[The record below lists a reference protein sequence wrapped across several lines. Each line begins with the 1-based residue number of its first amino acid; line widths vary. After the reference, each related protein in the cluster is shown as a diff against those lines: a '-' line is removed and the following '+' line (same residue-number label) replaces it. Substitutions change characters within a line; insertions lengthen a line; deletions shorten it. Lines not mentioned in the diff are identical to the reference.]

1 MSAEP
6 YRSSMAHCNT
16 SQHAGSAHHLFSMPS
31 VQAHTAA
38 SFTPM
43 PGLQDKPCVDMYG
56 DLPFGM
62 FTLPNATLRGDEAY
76 IFTSDGSPIMEQNAD
91 FLRKKKFLKPK
102 LREDHHHL
110 RSPYEVEQL
119 VSLISRCDTGF
130 FHWIMD
136 SLPKVLI
143 AEACGFI
150 GSYLLPSSTTA
161 PWADE
166 SLFLLG
172 ISRDRIVHHT
182 DSDINA
188 RHLFIP
194 TYFSGYNAHHNP
206 EFMTIYR
213 DTIRRAIESKPSIAK
228 KRILI
233 ARKPGT
239 KVRRI
244 INHDE
249 VVEMTTALGF
259 ETVYFEDLSLREQLH
274 LSISAEAMI
283 GAHGS
288 GLCHSLF
295 MDENSTLVE
304 LFPFERRQSCDCY
317 EMLATIPRHRY
328 HSIESSEDCEGD
340 IVVSVRELR
349 DMLRGALGV

>member
-1 MSAEP
+1 
-6 YRSSMAHCNT
+6 
-16 SQHAGSAHHLFSMPS
+16 
-31 VQAHTAA
+31 
-38 SFTPM
+38 
-43 PGLQDKPCVDMYG
+43 MYG

-102 LREDHHHL
+102 LPEDHHHL

-172 ISRDRIVHHT
+172 ISMVLLAGAEKVAAHRRGGKG
-182 DSDINA
+182 
-188 RHLFIP
+188 HL
-194 TYFSGYNAHHNP
+194 
-206 EFMTIYR
+206 EL
-213 DTIRRAIESKPSIAK
+213 DVRRA
-228 KRILI
+228 L
-233 ARKPGT
+233 
-239 KVRRI
+239 RR
-244 INHDE
+244 
-249 VVEMTTALGF
+249 AG
-259 ETVYFEDLSLREQLH
+259 
-274 LSISAEAMI
+274 
-283 GAHGS
+283 G
-288 GLCHSLF
+288 
-295 MDENSTLVE
+295 
-304 LFPFERRQSCDCY
+304 
-317 EMLATIPRHRY
+317 
-328 HSIESSEDCEGD
+328 
-340 IVVSVRELR
+340 
-349 DMLRGALGV
+349 RG

>member
-1 MSAEP
+1 M
-6 YRSSMAHCNT
+6 R
-16 SQHAGSAHHLFSMPS
+16 S
-31 VQAHTAA
+31 VQALTAA

-43 PGLQDKPCVDMYG
+43 PGLPDKLCIDMYG

-62 FTLPNATLRGDEAY
+62 FAIPNPTLRGDEAY
-76 IFTSDGSPIMEQNAD
+76 IFTSEGSPIIEQNAD
-91 FLRKKKFLKPK
+91 FLRKKRFLKPR
-102 LREDHHHL
+102 LREDHRHL
-110 RSPYEVEQL
+110 RSLREVEQL
-119 VSLISRCDTGF
+119 VSLTSRCDTGF
-130 FHWIMD
+130 FHWMMD
-136 SLPKVLI
+136 SLPKVVI
-143 AEACGFI
+143 AEACGFT
-150 GSYLLPSSTTA
+150 GNYLVPSPTTS

-166 SLFLLG
+166 SLSLLG
-172 ISRDRIVHHT
+172 ISSDRIVHHT
-182 DSDINA
+182 FTDIHA
-188 RHLFIP
+188 HRLFVP

-206 EFMTIYR
+206 DFMNLYR
-213 DTIRRAIESKPSIAK
+213 DTIRQAITSEPSTTK

-259 ETVYFEDLSLREQLH
+259 QTVYFEDLSLREQLN
-274 LSISAEAMI
+274 LAISAEAMI

-295 MDENSTLVE
+295 MDERSTLVE
-304 LFPFERRQSCDCY
+304 LFPFERRQACDCY

-328 HSIESSEDCEGD
+328 HSIDSSEDCEGD
-340 IVVSVRELR
+340 IVVAVRELR
-349 DMLRGALGV
+349 GMLNGALGV